1 MIHSGKACNAVQLQ
15 RKKNI
20 FHSIQMMKT
29 ITLGLENQVKEKV
42 FNMASKKKRLK
53 KYIKQIHWL
62 TLLSLKG
69 SRKL

>member
-15 RKKNI
+15 RKKYI

-42 FNMASKKKRLK
+42 FNMASKKKVEEIHQTNSLA
-53 KYIKQIHWL
+53 YIVEF
-62 TLLSLKG
+62 KG
-69 SRKL
+69 TRKL

>member
-15 RKKNI
+15 RKKYI

-42 FNMASKKKRLK
+42 FNMASKKK
-53 KYIKQIHWL
+53 
-62 TLLSLKG
+62 G
-69 SRKL
+69 